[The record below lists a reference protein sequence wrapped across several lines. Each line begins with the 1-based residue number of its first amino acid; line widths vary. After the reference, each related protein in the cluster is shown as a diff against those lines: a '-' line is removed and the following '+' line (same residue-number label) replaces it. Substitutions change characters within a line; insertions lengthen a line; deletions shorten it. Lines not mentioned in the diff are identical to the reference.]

1 MLFSQSSLKKTM
13 LVMPDGRI
21 FITVLCDEKWNGDIF
36 VTRDGRKIYQRTLY
50 KYDHY
55 CNSKLRLSR
64 FGVNH
69 QNHIFQN
76 LLQVRL
82 EDVWEKFQRDTSN
95 EPDIISVEKK
105 GNPEKTDLLVT
116 RILFGI
122 GYEVEKKYYDLDNN
136 ESPINLDSLPTGE
149 WATFILKKKV
159 ELKSPVIPN
168 LRRRGVQDNGG
179 AGTTR
184 GRPNDIDTSQQ
195 QDQQNRNNF
204 VNANNNNHN
213 NLAMDEDGSVF
224 LSPTNH
230 Y

>member
-1 MLFSQSSLKKTM
+1 ML
-13 LVMPDGRI
+13 
-21 FITVLCDEKWNGDIF
+21 E
-36 VTRDGRKIYQRTLY
+36 
-50 KYDHY
+50 
-55 CNSKLRLSR
+55 
-64 FGVNH
+64 
-69 QNHIFQN
+69 
-76 LLQVRL
+76 
-82 EDVWEKFQRDTSN
+82 EVWEKFQRDTSN

-105 GNPEKTDLLVT
+105 GNPEKPDLLVT
-116 RILFGI
+116 RILFDI
-122 GYEVEKKYYDLDNN
+122 GCEVEIKYYDLENN

-168 LRRRGVQDNGG
+168 LRCRGVQDNGG

-204 VNANNNNHN
+204 VNANNNNN
-213 NLAMDEDGSVF
+213 NNEAMDEDGSVF
-224 LSPTNH
+224 HSPTNN

>member
-1 MLFSQSSLKKTM
+1 
-13 LVMPDGRI
+13 MPDGRI
-21 FITVLCDEKWNGDIF
+21 FIITVLCDEKWNGDIF

-105 GNPEKTDLLVT
+105 GNPEIPDLLVT
-116 RILFGI
+116 RILFEI
-122 GYEVEKKYYDLDNN
+122 GCEVEIKYFDLDNN
-136 ESPINLDSLPTGE
+136 ESPTSFYSLPSGK
-149 WATFILKKKV
+149 WATFTLKKKV
-159 ELKSPVIPN
+159 
-168 LRRRGVQDNGG
+168 
-179 AGTTR
+179 
-184 GRPNDIDTSQQ
+184 
-195 QDQQNRNNF
+195 RNNS
-204 VNANNNNHN
+204 VNANNNNN
-213 NLAMDEDGSVF
+213 NNNEAMDEDGPNF
-224 LSPTNH
+224 YSPTYGNWNEYENFDEELPQLRELRSMIESIRQDLDNENLDH
-230 Y
+230 TNND